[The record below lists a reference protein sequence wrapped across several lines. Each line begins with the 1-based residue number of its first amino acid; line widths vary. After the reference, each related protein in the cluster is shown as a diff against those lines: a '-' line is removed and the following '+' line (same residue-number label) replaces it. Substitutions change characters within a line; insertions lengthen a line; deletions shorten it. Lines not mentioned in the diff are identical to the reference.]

1 MPPARFYQ
9 LRRLVMAGAL
19 AGTFLSVSGC
29 ASIKDHR
36 GYFADTGM
44 LESVLPGVDNQESI
58 EKSLG
63 RPTFVSQF
71 GQPMWYYVS
80 MTTEQKP
87 FQRPR
92 IQHAQITRIMFDPK
106 GNVARIDTRG
116 AEDVVRLSPD
126 GAKTPT
132 LGRERSFIQD
142 LFGNIGTVGAGGGG
156 APTQTGSGPGPNGS

>member
-1 MPPARFYQ
+1 MSPARFYQ
-9 LRRLVMAGAL
+9 LRRIVMAGAL
-19 AGTFLSVSGC
+19 AGTFLGVSGC

-44 LESVLPGVDNQESI
+44 VESVLPGVDNQESI

-71 GQPMWYYVS
+71 GQPVWFYVS
-80 MTTEQKP
+80 MTTAQRP

-92 IQHAQITRIMFDPK
+92 VERAQITRITFDPK
-106 GNVARIDTRG
+106 GNVAHIETRG
-116 AEDVVRLSPD
+116 TEDVVRLNPD
-126 GAKTPT
+126 GGKTPT

-142 LFGNIGTVGAGGGG
+142 LFGNIGTVGAGGG
-156 APTQTGSGPGPNGS
+156 PTQTGSGPGPNGS